1 MRNRFKPWCVLGV
14 LLAFAAGIAPA
25 QQRLTGT
32 ETSSPVAVAET
43 APAPPQEL
51 FAGFDEFVAA
61 TMKEWKVPGLAIAV
75 IKDGKVVLSKA
86 YGTRD
91 IESGA
96 PVTPQTLFAIGSISK
111 SFTATALGMLVD
123 EGKLEWD
130 KPLRNYL
137 PDFMLHDPVATER
150 FTPRDLVTHRS
161 GLPRHDL
168 VWYGSDLTR
177 EEMYQRLRYLEP
189 SRDFR
194 SAYQYQNLMFLT
206 AGILVERL
214 SGMTWEEFVRRRI
227 FSPLRMTNSNFSV
240 NDSQQV
246 PDFSYPHGTKKEGEQ
261 ETVIRIPFR
270 NIDEI
275 GPAGSINS
283 SVDQMIRYVEFHI
296 NQGKAGEQQLLSEPN
311 AQQMQTP
318 QMVMPGPMQYDEVFH
333 TSYGLALAITAYRGH
348 KLVHH
353 GGGIDGFIS
362 LLSFLPRDKMG
373 AIVLTNLSGNNPVP
387 QIVTYNVYDRLLG
400 LKPINWTERFKE
412 QQKKQEEAQKKAKA
426 EKASQRKQGTQPSH
440 PLAEYAGEY
449 EHPGYGIVKVA
460 EKAGKLQLS
469 FNMFTT
475 TLDHYHYDVFQ
486 APELER
492 NPLSE
497 MKITFANNMQGDV
510 ETVSVPLESNID
522 PIVFRRR
529 AGEEMRQRAFLEPFA
544 GEYELGAVLVTVA
557 LRGENTLT
565 LTVPGQPTY
574 ELEPVR
580 GTAFNLKGLK
590 GFSVEFKK
598 DVQGKVIE
606 VVFYQPQGTAV
617 AKRKS

>member
-1 MRNRFKPWCVLGV
+1 MRNRFLLCGVLTL
-14 LLAFAAGIAPA
+14 LLAFATGVAPA
-25 QQRLTGT
+25 QQWLAR
-32 ETSSPVAVAET
+32 SAPVS
-43 APAPPQEL
+43 EL
-51 FAGFDEFVAA
+51 SDSRAAAAQQDPFAGFDEFVIA

-75 IKDGKVVLSKA
+75 IKDGKVVLAKG

-91 IESGA
+91 VESGA

-111 SFTATALGMLVD
+111 SFTVTALGMLVD

-168 VWYGSDLTR
+168 LWYGSDLTR
-177 EEMYQRLRYLEP
+177 DEMYRRLRYLAP

-194 SAYQYQNLMFLT
+194 SAYQYQNLMFMT

-214 SGMTWEEFVRRRI
+214 SGLTWEQFVRQRI
-227 FSPLRMTNSNFSV
+227 FTPLGMTSSNFSV
-240 NDSQQV
+240 NDSQKA
-246 PDFSYPHGTKKEGEQ
+246 PDFSYPHGTKKEGER
-261 ETVIRIPFR
+261 ETVVRIPFR
-270 NIDEI
+270 NLDQI

-296 NQGKAGEQQLLSEPN
+296 QLGKVGDKQLLSETN

-318 QMVMPGPMQYDEVFH
+318 QMVIPGPMQYDEVFH
-333 TSYGLALAITAYRGH
+333 TSYGLGLFITSYRGH

-373 AIVLTNLSGNNPVP
+373 AIVLTNFSGNNPVP

-400 LKPINWTERFKE
+400 LEPVNWVERFRE
-412 QQKKQEEAQKKAKA
+412 QQQKQEEAQRKAKE
-426 EKASQRKQGTQPSH
+426 EKASQQKQGTQPSH
-440 PLAEYAGEY
+440 PLTDYAGEY
-449 EHPGYGIVKVA
+449 EHPGYGTVKI
-460 EKAGKLQLS
+460 ELDSGKLKLS
-469 FNMFTT
+469 FNTFSAP
-475 TLDHYHYDVFQ
+475 LEHFHYDIFQ
-486 APELER
+486 TPELER

-497 MKITFANNMQGDV
+497 MKITFANNLQGHV
-510 ETVSVPLESNID
+510 ETVSVPLESNVD
-522 PIVFRRR
+522 PIVFHRR
-529 AGEEMRQRAFLEPFA
+529 AGAEMRQRTFLEPFA
-544 GEYELGAVLVTVA
+544 GEYELGAVIVTVA
-557 LRGENTLT
+557 LRGEDTLT

-574 ELEPVR
+574 VLEPVR
-580 GTAFNLKGLK
+580 GTTFNLKGLK

-598 DVQGKVIE
+598 DATGKVTE

-617 AKRKS
+617 AKRKQ